1 VGSGGGALESFCRI
15 YDNKIQLTDQV
26 LPQAIVMN
34 AKEAWLVNTKNP
46 PKREQ
51 FLLKSGEQN
60 SIPKSINKKRRDFM
74 RNGKMIGT
82 ILAFFILS
90 GFVVSQE
97 KNAEK
102 IELPQM
108 KIEQK
113 WHIARN
119 NLTSSSM
126 ATIAF
131 AKSLGKTPE
140 DFGAFYGELTASTYE
155 PRVKSVKE
163 FVQAINVLGQI
174 FYSEK
179 EDYKIEI
186 LSESEIS
193 VEGRMSIPAA
203 YPLKYWTDPG
213 VTVEEYIRYWGK
225 YWTVTA
231 EHIGMEFKQKLDG
244 DWVYFTVSKKE

>member
-1 VGSGGGALESFCRI
+1 
-15 YDNKIQLTDQV
+15 
-26 LPQAIVMN
+26 
-34 AKEAWLVNTKNP
+34 
-46 PKREQ
+46 
-51 FLLKSGEQN
+51 
-60 SIPKSINKKRRDFM
+60 M
-74 RNGKMIGT
+74 RNERMIGVF
-82 ILAFFILS
+82 LAFFVLS
-90 GFVVSQE
+90 SFPLCQE

-102 IELPQM
+102 IELPQL

-113 WHIARN
+113 WHLARN
-119 NLTSSSM
+119 NLTSLSM

-140 DFGAFYGELTASTYE
+140 NFGEFYAELTASTYE

-163 FVQAINVLGQI
+163 FVQALNVLGQI

-203 YPLKYWTDPG
+203 YPLKYWSDPG

-225 YWTVTA
+225 YWAVTA
-231 EHIGMEFKQKLDG
+231 GHIGMEYKQKFEG

>member
-1 VGSGGGALESFCRI
+1 LKYPTLYDISQRATVGGHYVQC
-15 YDNKIQLTDQV
+15 
-26 LPQAIVMN
+26 
-34 AKEAWLVNTKNP
+34 
-46 PKREQ
+46 KRVE
-51 FLLKSGEQN
+51 FLLLSERHT
-60 SIPKSINKKRRDFM
+60 SIPISINKKRRDFM
-74 RNGKMIGT
+74 RNKKIVGT
-82 ILAFFILS
+82 ILAVFIIS
-90 GFVVSQE
+90 SFIISQE

-113 WHIARN
+113 WHITRN
-119 NLTSSSM
+119 NLTSSLM

-140 DFGAFYGELTASTYE
+140 DFGKFYGELTASTYK
-155 PRVKSVKE
+155 PRVQSVKQ
-163 FVQAINVLGQI
+163 FVQVINMLGQI

-179 EDYKIEI
+179 EEYKIEM

-203 YPLKYWTDPG
+203 YPLKYWTEPG
-213 VTVEEYIRYWGK
+213 VTIEEYLHYWGK
-225 YWTVTA
+225 YWAVTA
-231 EHIGMEFKQKLDG
+231 EHIGMEYKQKFEE